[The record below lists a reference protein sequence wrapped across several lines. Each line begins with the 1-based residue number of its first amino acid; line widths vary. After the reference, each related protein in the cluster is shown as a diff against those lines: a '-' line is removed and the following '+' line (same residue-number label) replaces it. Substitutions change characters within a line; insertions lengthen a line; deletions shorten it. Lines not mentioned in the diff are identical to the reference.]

1 MRRLGPLLLFLLGFA
16 LGEGSGP
23 EAALRAC
30 LQVLRGLEVQALYRG
45 EGSTLVLLGQE
56 RPLLL
61 LAVER
66 GRPLPHL
73 GPPRG
78 RPLPRRPIPFLRE
91 LSLAPWAVVLPREYR
106 CFVLHR
112 GRVVGVLR
120 LAQDLRPL
128 PLDLPPEALPQ

>member
-1 MRRLGPLLLFLLGFA
+1 MKRLGPLLLFLLGFA

-30 LQVLRGLEVQALYRG
+30 LLVLRGLEVQALYRE

-61 LAVER
+61 LAVEQ

-78 RPLPRRPIPFLRE
+78 RPLPRRPMPFLSE
-91 LSLAPWAVVLPREYR
+91 LSLARWVVALPGEYR

-120 LAQDLRPL
+120 LAHDLRPI
-128 PLDLPPEALPQ
+128 PLDFPLETLPR